1 MLNERHD
8 AGFPGYPSHLTATT
22 QVYHRAREPLGVGS
36 GVKALGSQKDPPNPQ
51 LDFQHFSSAWPSGD
65 NPEDILV
72 GDEA

>member
-1 MLNERHD
+1 VRQSSGLSL
-8 AGFPGYPSHLTATT
+8 PSAF
-22 QVYHRAREPLGVGS
+22 GM
-36 GVKALGSQKDPPNPQ
+36 NPSSE

>member
-1 MLNERHD
+1 M
-8 AGFPGYPSHLTATT
+8 
-22 QVYHRAREPLGVGS
+22 GVGRGATGTAAAAS
-36 GVKALGSQKDPPNPQ
+36 LELKLPRFRGAFK